1 MNSGPRRD
9 TLSFL
14 GLVFSASMV
23 VAVALPH
30 SPAAPLISAF
40 IPVAAL
46 LVLTPFLGRS
56 VWRGL
61 GLNRAGFRL
70 WPAAIAVPAVAA
82 AVGYAV
88 ASGLGLMQAFSV
100 IRSSLPTLI
109 IVAAIATVVV
119 LGEEVGWRGFL
130 LPRMQQLTTP
140 RNAAILTAA
149 AHAAVHLPVILLTT
163 TYNSQGSRWVIA
175 PLTMI
180 TITAAGIFYAWL
192 RDSSQSIWPAA
203 IAHAAGNTLLA
214 FVASAALP
222 AASVSMAYIAG
233 EGGWVTAV
241 VMTAVAIAV
250 LRIASRTVWRPAE
263 QSQLIST

>member
-9 TLSFL
+9 ALCFL
-14 GLVFSASMV
+14 GLVFSASIV

-109 IVAAIATVVV
+109 IVAGITTVVV

-130 LPRMQQLTTP
+130 LPPHAANHHSPERCHPHRTP
-140 RNAAILTAA
+140 RCTC
-149 AHAAVHLPVILLTT
+149 
-163 TYNSQGSRWVIA
+163 R
-175 PLTMI
+175 
-180 TITAAGIFYAWL
+180 
-192 RDSSQSIWPAA
+192 
-203 IAHAAGNTLLA
+203 
-214 FVASAALP
+214 
-222 AASVSMAYIAG
+222 
-233 EGGWVTAV
+233 
-241 VMTAVAIAV
+241 
-250 LRIASRTVWRPAE
+250 
-263 QSQLIST
+263 

>member
-1 MNSGPRRD
+1 M
-9 TLSFL
+9 
-14 GLVFSASMV
+14 
-23 VAVALPH
+23 
-30 SPAAPLISAF
+30 
-40 IPVAAL
+40 
-46 LVLTPFLGRS
+46 
-56 VWRGL
+56 
-61 GLNRAGFRL
+61 
-70 WPAAIAVPAVAA
+70 
-82 AVGYAV
+82 
-88 ASGLGLMQAFSV
+88 

-109 IVAAIATVVV
+109 IVTAIATVVV

-140 RNAAILTAA
+140 RNGASLTAA

-163 TYNSQGSRWVIA
+163 TYNSLGSRWVIA

-192 RDSSQSIWPAA
+192 RDSSQSTWPA

-222 AASVSMAYIAG
+222 SASVSTAYIAG

-250 LRIASRTVWRPAE
+250 LRFARRTVRRPAE